1 MVLSHNKLIVIG
13 GGDGP
18 DLYQAHAQIS
28 DQSAPPQL
36 IGSAQ
41 AAGQAAHSN
50 YLCGTPRPAAVCPLG
65 QLVDSLYHTQRA
77 KQVTSIIARVTSSIC
92 LTAFGW

>member
-28 DQSAPPQL
+28 DQSAPPQF
-36 IGSAQ
+36 SANSWILFITRN
-41 AAGQAAHSN
+41 GPSSS
-50 YLCGTPRPAAVCPLG
+50 LC
-65 QLVDSLYHTQRA
+65 
-77 KQVTSIIARVTSSIC
+77 TSIIARVTSSIC